1 MKKLIYEIKLESNKL
16 SQKTDEQLKEAIEHV
31 KKEFNVNKIN
41 NLKAYSENIIIKW
54 FALVQEIS
62 FRKIGL
68 KHFDTQLLAG
78 LFLHQWNIVE
88 MKT

>member
-41 NLKAYSENIIIKW
+41 NLKTELRDNS
-54 FALVQEIS
+54 
-62 FRKIGL
+62 
-68 KHFDTQLLAG
+68 LA
-78 LFLHQWNIVE
+78 
-88 MKT
+88 